1 MVFEGSPAENRRGL
15 VENSNC
21 SSFMSFCPFALKF
34 VSVTTL
40 SKQLKK
46 LLSEYVNSHSNTTNQ
61 TSLKSLQRIEGELC
75 ISVYI
80 HSKERHSEALKIIE
94 NLISHRHMMRCDIK
108 SC

>member
-46 LLSEYVNSHSNTTNQ
+46 LLSEYVNSHINTTNQ
-61 TSLKSLQRIEGELC
+61 TSLKSLQRIEGEPC

-80 HSKERHSEALKIIE
+80 HSEESRSEAPKMVE
-94 NLISHRHMMRCDIK
+94 NLISRRHMMRCDIG
-108 SC
+108 SD